1 MAYYCH
7 INFSGIKRL
16 FAHLRTMESQSA
28 HQLIKLARKRKGLTQ
43 QELAERAGVSLRTV
57 QRIEKGTEEISG
69 FSLKQISQILEIP
82 LEQLIMPNV
91 NQISIDNNQT
101 GSIKAL
107 YLASLTFL
115 VNPLLGLLVPAIMG
129 YTKQNKDALYSKHF
143 KKIIVTHAIGLF
155 FLGSFISYIIAA
167 DFFKIGLPPFLTH
180 IFNSAYFLLIPLF
193 YYVVILTFTIFNY
206 IVLKKKRNMA

>member
-1 MAYYCH
+1 
-7 INFSGIKRL
+7 
-16 FAHLRTMESQSA
+16 MESQSA
-28 HQLIKLARKRKGLTQ
+28 NQLIKLSRKRKGLTQ
-43 QELAERAGVSLRTV
+43 QELADQAGVSLRTV

-129 YTKQNKDALYSKHF
+129 YTKQNKDALYSKHL
-143 KKIIVTHAIGLF
+143 KKIIITHGIGLF
-155 FLGSFISYIIAA
+155 FLGSFIGYIMVA
-167 DFFKIGLPPFLTH
+167 DFFKIGLPSFLTA
-180 IFNSAYFLLIPLF
+180 IFDSAYFLLIPLF
-193 YYVVILTFTIFNY
+193 YYVVVLTFTIFNY
-206 IVLKKKRNMA
+206 TLLKKK